1 MSLLKAGFA
10 SMVAMLAATILAH
23 SSAAQTRDAMAQPGS
38 FVRAEGN
45 HFVLN
50 GHRLNVAGVNN
61 HYLAFGSR
69 QEVVRV
75 LDDAMAMNANVVRTF
90 IQPVIGSP
98 DGRGAPTIW
107 DWRNQTISSD
117 LGVHSV
123 YILSWDDRAGK
134 MEINDGPNG
143 LQRLDFLVAEAGS
156 RHLRLILA
164 FVDFWAYTGGIQQM
178 RAWYGGQD
186 KNRFFFADPRT
197 REDYRRFV
205 EHVLLRR
212 NTITGVVYRDDP
224 TILAWD
230 LANEPNIEPPAL
242 MRSWEDDMARFVKL
256 IDPNHL
262 VTSGRAN
269 MHVSNTDFDVRALDF
284 LTWHGY
290 PSYLGI
296 PADQFDQAILAHCA
310 AGRAP
315 GKPVL
320 LEEFGNSRH
329 DGNQAAIYAKW
340 LNTIEMEPDCA
351 GWVVW
356 RVVSRQDD
364 GAYPADNVDGFDIHN
379 DGGASWLVLQKAAR
393 RYAWPSAQ

>member
-1 MSLLKAGFA
+1 M
-10 SMVAMLAATILAH
+10 
-23 SSAAQTRDAMAQPGS
+23 
-38 FVRAEGN
+38 
-45 HFVLN
+45 
-50 GHRLNVAGVNN
+50 
-61 HYLAFGSR
+61 
-69 QEVVRV
+69 
-75 LDDAMAMNANVVRTF
+75 
-90 IQPVIGSP
+90 
-98 DGRGAPTIW
+98 
-107 DWRNQTISSD
+107 
-117 LGVHSV
+117 
-123 YILSWDDRAGK
+123 
-134 MEINDGPNG
+134 
-143 LQRLDFLVAEAGS
+143 
-156 RHLRLILA
+156 
-164 FVDFWAYTGGIQQM
+164 
-178 RAWYGGQD
+178 
-186 KNRFFFADPRT
+186 
-197 REDYRRFV
+197 
-205 EHVLLRR
+205 
-212 NTITGVVYRDDP
+212 
-224 TILAWD
+224 AWD

-269 MHVSNTDFDVRALDF
+269 MNVSNTDFDVRALDF

-296 PADQFDQAILAHCA
+296 PASQFDQAISAHCA

-320 LEEFGNSRH
+320 LEEFGNSRN

-393 RYAWPSAQ
+393 RYAWSSAK

>member
-1 MSLLKAGFA
+1 MPPKRELSMRQLRHLLRLHHDGVSAREIGRRLGMARGTIQDNLKRATAAGLQWPLPDD
-10 SMVAMLAATILAH
+10 VCD
-23 SSAAQTRDAMAQPGS
+23 DALERQLFG
-38 FVRAEGN
+38 R
-45 HFVLN
+45 
-50 GHRLNVAGVNN
+50 AGV
-61 HYLAFGSR
+61 APG
-69 QEVVRV
+69 VRRRV
-75 LDDAMAMNANVVRTF
+75 EL
-90 IQPVIGSP
+90 P
-98 DGRGAPTIW
+98 
-107 DWRNQTISSD
+107 
-117 LGVHSV
+117 
-123 YILSWDDRAGK
+123 YWDDRAGK

-143 LQRLDFLVAEAGS
+143 LQRLDFLIAEAGR

-178 RAWYGGQD
+178 RAWYGSQD

-205 EHVLLRR
+205 DHVLLRR

-242 MRSWEDDMARFVKL
+242 MRSWEDDMARFVKS

-310 AGRAP
+310 AGRAH

-320 LEEFGNSRH
+320 LEEFGNSRD
-329 DGNQAAIYAKW
+329 DGNRAAIYAKW
-340 LNTIEMEPDCA
+340 LNTIETEPDCA

-379 DGGASWLVLQKAAR
+379 DGGATWLVLQKAAR
-393 RYAWPSAQ
+393 RYACPPLP

>member
-1 MSLLKAGFA
+1 MSLLRAGFA

-50 GHRLNVAGVNN
+50 GHRFNVAGVNN

-69 QEVVRV
+69 QEVIRV

-117 LGVHSV
+117 LGVHGV
-123 YILSWDDRAGK
+123 YMLSWDDRAGK

-143 LQRLDFLVAEAGS
+143 LQRLDFLVAEAGA

-224 TILAWD
+224 TILGLGPRQRA
-230 LANEPNIEPPAL
+230 EH
-242 MRSWEDDMARFVKL
+242 R
-256 IDPNHL
+256 
-262 VTSGRAN
+262 TSG
-269 MHVSNTDFDVRALDF
+269 
-284 LTWHGY
+284 
-290 PSYLGI
+290 
-296 PADQFDQAILAHCA
+296 ADA
-310 AGRAP
+310 
-315 GKPVL
+315 
-320 LEEFGNSRH
+320 
-329 DGNQAAIYAKW
+329 
-340 LNTIEMEPDCA
+340 
-351 GWVVW
+351 
-356 RVVSRQDD
+356 
-364 GAYPADNVDGFDIHN
+364 
-379 DGGASWLVLQKAAR
+379 
-393 RYAWPSAQ
+393 